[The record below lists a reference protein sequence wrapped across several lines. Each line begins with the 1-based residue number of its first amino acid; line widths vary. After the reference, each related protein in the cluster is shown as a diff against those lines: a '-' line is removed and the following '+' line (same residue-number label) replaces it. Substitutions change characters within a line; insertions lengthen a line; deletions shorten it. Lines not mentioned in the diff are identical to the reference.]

1 MRARRT
7 LASTLA
13 RVSRRGLH
21 GGPFGA
27 AGAAGAVDEPPTEFF
42 ESIRALGGEHERF
55 AEWLHARVSADETR
69 RGGRWN
75 VHPAVTAARVPGMG
89 VGLVARRPVR
99 AGEIVLRIPRDAYAP
114 LSATHALA
122 AAKAKA
128 PAFVDHA
135 AKVAAS
141 MGAPELATHATLAL
155 HVLFEL
161 GDPRSEGFAYLAT
174 LPGLAGK
181 ASPSVP
187 LLWTPTQVATL
198 RGTPTHGRV
207 LRRAKFVSDAHAALF
222 GSGGGGGVPLEK
234 FAWALSSVLS
244 RAASGDRMPY
254 AFLPGVDLLN
264 HGGVDAN
271 CELSAVKLA
280 PGGNEENPR
289 WGDVEVTCVKDTPAG
304 EQLTISYGDESD
316 NCRLLRLYGFATRG
330 NVHDRRTIELRLTGD
345 ALDAWRAPRR
355 WGPGIDAARRAILR
369 LHGLPRLTAEFEHVD
384 AGAGLDDRE
393 VGGSNPGGAA
403 VFRDPTLPRPETI
416 DDDEEEEEDEEPS
429 GRRAS
434 GKEGRG
440 EGEGTDALRWR
451 CVVAHPSKPFPTVAR
466 AADSSTPAAHA
477 ASDAATVLAATYGVP
492 PSVLLASL
500 RVHLLTGFEPAGPDG
515 AEPDP
520 RQPISERNE
529 AAARAVLGE
538 ASERAL
544 RGMNAALRPGAGVDD
559 AAGFELDELD
569 AERAGAIQK
578 ELKSGEDWCAS
589 VMNLRRGQ
597 EEILEELLRHSR

>member
-7 LASTLA
+7 LATTLA

-55 AEWLHARVSADETR
+55 AEWLHARVSADETA
-69 RGGRWN
+69 RGGRRN

-280 PGGNEENPR
+280 PGGNEENVT

-416 DDDEEEEEDEEPS
+416 DDEEEEDEEPS
-429 GRRAS
+429 RRRAS
-434 GKEGRG
+434 GKEG
-440 EGEGTDALRWR
+440 EGTDVVRWR

>member
-7 LASTLA
+7 LATTLA

-55 AEWLHARVSADETR
+55 AEWLHARVSADETA
-69 RGGRWN
+69 RGGRRN

-89 VGLVARRPVR
+89 VGLIARRPVR

-128 PAFVDHA
+128 PAFVNHA

-244 RAASGDRMPY
+244 RASSGDRMPY

-416 DDDEEEEEDEEPS
+416 DDEEEEDEEPS
-429 GRRAS
+429 RRRAS
-434 GKEGRG
+434 GKEG
-440 EGEGTDALRWR
+440 EGTDAVRWR

-466 AADSSTPAAHA
+466 AVDSSTPAAHA

>member
-7 LASTLA
+7 LATTLA

-55 AEWLHARVSADETR
+55 AEWLHARVSADETA
-69 RGGRWN
+69 RGGRRN

-114 LSATHALA
+114 FSATHALA

-141 MGAPELATHATLAL
+141 MGAPELATHAALAL

-222 GSGGGGGVPLEK
+222 PGGGGGVPLEK

-244 RAASGDRMPY
+244 RASSGDRMPY

-280 PGGNEENPR
+280 PEGNEENPR

-330 NVHDRRTIELRLTGD
+330 NVHDKRTIELRLTGD

-416 DDDEEEEEDEEPS
+416 DDEEEEEDEEPS
-429 GRRAS
+429 RRRAS
-434 GKEGRG
+434 GKEG
-440 EGEGTDALRWR
+440 EGTDVVRWR

>member
-7 LASTLA
+7 LATTLA

-55 AEWLHARVSADETR
+55 AEWLHARVSADETA
-69 RGGRWN
+69 RGGRRN

-114 LSATHALA
+114 FSATHALA

-141 MGAPELATHATLAL
+141 MGAPELATHAALAL

-207 LRRAKFVSDAHAALF
+207 LRRAKFVGDAHAALF

-244 RAASGDRMPY
+244 RASSGDRMPY

-280 PGGNEENPR
+280 PGGNEENVT

-330 NVHDRRTIELRLTGD
+330 NVHDKRTIELRLTGD

-416 DDDEEEEEDEEPS
+416 DDEEEEEDEEPS
-429 GRRAS
+429 RRRAS
-434 GKEGRG
+434 GKEG
-440 EGEGTDALRWR
+440 EGTDVVRWR

>member
-7 LASTLA
+7 LATTLA

-55 AEWLHARVSADETR
+55 AEWLHARVSADETA
-69 RGGRWN
+69 RGGRRN

-141 MGAPELATHATLAL
+141 MGAPELATHAALAL

-222 GSGGGGGVPLEK
+222 PGGSGGVPLEK

-244 RAASGDRMPY
+244 RASSGDRMPY
-254 AFLPGVDLLN
+254 AFLPGADLLN

-280 PGGNEENPR
+280 PGGNEENVT

-416 DDDEEEEEDEEPS
+416 DDEEEEEEGEEPS
-429 GRRAS
+429 RRRAS

-440 EGEGTDALRWR
+440 EGEGTDAVRWR

>member
-7 LASTLA
+7 LATTLA

-55 AEWLHARVSADETR
+55 AKWLHARVSADETK
-69 RGGRWN
+69 RGGRRN

-99 AGEIVLRIPRDAYAP
+99 AGEVMLRIPREAHAP
-114 LSATHALA
+114 LSAPHALA

-141 MGAPELATHATLAL
+141 MGAPELATHAALAL

-161 GDPRSEGFAYLAT
+161 GDPRSEGFAYLST

-222 GSGGGGGVPLEK
+222 PGGGGGVPLEK

-244 RAASGDRMPY
+244 RASSGDRMPY

-280 PGGNEENPR
+280 NEGNEENR
-289 WGDVEVTCVKDTPAG
+289 WGDVEVTCVADVAAG
-304 EQLTISYGDESD
+304 QQLTISYGDESD

-330 NVHDRRTIELRLTGD
+330 NVHDKREIELRLTGD
-345 ALDAWRAPRR
+345 ALDAWRSSRR

-369 LHGLPRLTAEFEHVD
+369 LHGLPRLTGEFEHAD
-384 AGAGLDDRE
+384 AAGLDDGE
-393 VGGSNPGGAA
+393 VVGSNPGGAA

-416 DDDEEEEEDEEPS
+416 DEKDEKDEESSRRRGVS
-429 GRRAS
+429 GTE
-434 GKEGRG
+434 GEGGRG
-440 EGEGTDALRWR
+440 EATDDAVRWR

-477 ASDAATVLAATYGVP
+477 AHDAATVLAATHGVP

-515 AEPDP
+515 GEPDP
-520 RQPISERNE
+520 RAPISERNE

-538 ASERAL
+538 SAERAL
-544 RGMNAALRPGAGVDD
+544 RGMNAALRPGKGVDD

>member
-1 MRARRT
+1 M
-7 LASTLA
+7 
-13 RVSRRGLH
+13 
-21 GGPFGA
+21 
-27 AGAAGAVDEPPTEFF
+27 D
-42 ESIRALGGEHERF
+42 
-55 AEWLHARVSADETR
+55 
-69 RGGRWN
+69 
-75 VHPAVTAARVPGMG
+75 
-89 VGLVARRPVR
+89 RRPVR

-114 LSATHALA
+114 FSATHALA

-222 GSGGGGGVPLEK
+222 PGGGGGVPLEK

-244 RAASGDRMPY
+244 RASSGDRMPY

-330 NVHDRRTIELRLTGD
+330 NVHDKRTIELRLTGD

-416 DDDEEEEEDEEPS
+416 DDEEEEEEGEEPS
-429 GRRAS
+429 RRRAS

-440 EGEGTDALRWR
+440 EGEGTDAVRWR

>member
-7 LASTLA
+7 LATTLA

-55 AEWLHARVSADETR
+55 AEWLHARVSADETA
-69 RGGRWN
+69 RGGRRN

-128 PAFVDHA
+128 PAFVNHA

-141 MGAPELATHATLAL
+141 MGAPELATHAALAL

-244 RAASGDRMPY
+244 RASSGDRMPY

-280 PGGNEENPR
+280 PEGNEENPR

-416 DDDEEEEEDEEPS
+416 DDDEEEEDEEEPS
-429 GRRAS
+429 RRRAS
-434 GKEGRG
+434 GKEG
-440 EGEGTDALRWR
+440 EGTDAVRWR

-466 AADSSTPAAHA
+466 AVDSSTPAAHA

>member
-7 LASTLA
+7 LATTLA

-69 RGGRWN
+69 RGGRN

-99 AGEIVLRIPRDAYAP
+99 AGETVLRIPRDAYEP
-114 LSATHALA
+114 LSAPHALA

-135 AKVAAS
+135 VKVAAS
-141 MGAPELATHATLAL
+141 MGAPELATHAALAL

-222 GSGGGGGVPLEK
+222 PGGGGGVPLEK

-244 RAASGDRMPY
+244 RASSGDRMPY
-254 AFLPGVDLLN
+254 AFLPGADLLN

-280 PGGNEENPR
+280 GGNEENR
-289 WGDVEVTCVKDTPAG
+289 WGDVEVTCVADVAAG

-330 NVHDRRTIELRLTGD
+330 NVHDRREIELRVTGD
-345 ALDAWRAPRR
+345 ALDAWRSSRR

-369 LHGLPRLTAEFEHVD
+369 LHGLPRLTAEFEHAD
-384 AGAGLDDRE
+384 GAGLDDRE

-416 DDDEEEEEDEEPS
+416 DDEEEEEDEEPS
-429 GRRAS
+429 RRR
-434 GKEGRG
+434 GKEGQG
-440 EGEGTDALRWR
+440 EDEGTDAVRWR

-466 AADSSTPAAHA
+466 AADSSTPAADA
-477 ASDAATVLAATYGVP
+477 AADAATVLAATHGVP

-515 AEPDP
+515 GEPDP
-520 RQPISERNE
+520 RMPISERNE

-544 RGMNAALRPGAGVDD
+544 RGMNAALRPGGGVDD